1 MAFTAMQMQ
10 RSGLGGD
17 VMKTDWRPLYDNAAR
32 HLSSAL
38 AKKRKEDEQ
47 DGVKVPLKFVL
58 ASLFLLTYTDVS
70 SVTIPSHMWEWTQP
84 MYFLNST
91 AQALPICT
99 DSFPAPHRDTSQ
111 SPC

>member
-32 HLSSAL
+32 NLSSAL
-38 AKKRKEDEQ
+38 ANKRKEEGKE
-47 DGVKVPLKFVL
+47 GVKTPLKYFL

-70 SVTIPSHMWEWTQP
+70 PSQCLVEQ
-84 MYFLNST
+84 LISSRN
-91 AQALPICT
+91 
-99 DSFPAPHRDTSQ
+99 
-111 SPC
+111 